1 MKIINFWVPVLK
13 IAFDILP
20 LCHWIIYDY
29 NGIDVTV
36 SNVGFFQEI
45 DIEWK
50 ISFINTSCGGNAAM
64 YEPLFMSLR
73 IPRKKMKFLVNFNE
87 SFLLKHIQ
95 THMEHR
101 IILRHSNSNEFHIR
115 STQGTVILRKRLVPS
130 LGLSLLHYFQD
141 IGTSFHFA
149 VFQHDVWYIV
159 NSHFLRSHE
168 PKKQFFF
175 TPFWIQ

>member
-1 MKIINFWVPVLK
+1 MFTSSCAFTIMVEQVLAQNMKYIKNICSWLFTSIFFLISGHFMKIINFWFPVLI

-20 LCHWIIYDY
+20 LWNWIIYDY

-36 SNVGFFQEI
+36 SKIGFFQEI

-87 SFLLKHIQ
+87 GFLLKHI
-95 THMEHR
+95 
-101 IILRHSNSNEFHIR
+101 
-115 STQGTVILRKRLVPS
+115 
-130 LGLSLLHYFQD
+130 
-141 IGTSFHFA
+141 
-149 VFQHDVWYIV
+149 
-159 NSHFLRSHE
+159 
-168 PKKQFFF
+168 
-175 TPFWIQ
+175 

>member
-1 MKIINFWVPVLK
+1 MKMINFWFPVLI

-20 LCHWIIYDY
+20 LCNWIIYDY

-36 SNVGFFQEI
+36 SNIGFFQEI

-87 SFLLKHIQ
+87 DFLLKHI
-95 THMEHR
+95 
-101 IILRHSNSNEFHIR
+101 
-115 STQGTVILRKRLVPS
+115 
-130 LGLSLLHYFQD
+130 
-141 IGTSFHFA
+141 
-149 VFQHDVWYIV
+149 
-159 NSHFLRSHE
+159 
-168 PKKQFFF
+168 
-175 TPFWIQ
+175 